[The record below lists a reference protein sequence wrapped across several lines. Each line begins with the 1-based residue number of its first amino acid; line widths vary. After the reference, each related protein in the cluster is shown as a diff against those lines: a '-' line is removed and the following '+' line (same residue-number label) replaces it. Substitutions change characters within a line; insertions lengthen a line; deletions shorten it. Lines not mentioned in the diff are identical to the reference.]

1 MISRQFTRRDF
12 SARMVAIFPL
22 FGFAAHAFGQAT
34 PAGANNGVSSTS
46 EAIHQEVVLRASRKR
61 VYEALTDP
69 KQFHQVVLLSADG
82 KARATNVPTEI
93 SRDAGGAFSLFG
105 GHILGRHVELVP
117 NERLVQAWRAATWAP
132 GVYSIVKFEL
142 REQGSGTK
150 LVFDHTG
157 FPQGQ
162 GQHLAEG
169 WKEHY
174 WEPLEKFLA

>member
-22 FGFAAHAFGQAT
+22 LGSAARALGQPT
-34 PAGANNGVSSTS
+34 STDANNGVSSAN
-46 EAIHQEVVLRASRKR
+46 EAIHQEVIFKASRKR

-69 KQFHQVVLLSADG
+69 KQFHQVVLLSTDG
-82 KARATNVPTEI
+82 KAMAANVPTEI
-93 SRDAGGAFSLFG
+93 SHDVGGAFSLFG
-105 GHILGRHVELVP
+105 GHILGRHIELVP
-117 NERLVQAWRAATWAP
+117 SERLVQAWRAANWAP

-142 REQGSGTK
+142 SEQGPSTK

-162 GQHLAEG
+162 GQHLSEG

-174 WEPLEKFLA
+174 WEPLAKYLA